1 MVFTQE
7 NPLISPRRL
16 SSNPNADKIGPDHV
30 PSGVFS
36 GYTTDDKMRTTN
48 ETPSNR
54 NSFCSQGSNAES
66 TSSNFSSSIS
76 QYLHAFRHSPPHSS
90 LPSAL
95 SINTDQTSTVKTTL
109 PEDTDEHTT
118 TDIRNRNNSD
128 GNLHD
133 GVAMTNFDYFF
144 AEDGLIAYLPDKLAL
159 ILKEAIYLFNLKPN
173 LAKEFLISKRVIS
186 DSPSEFADFIFTHSN
201 GQSKLSKRRIG
212 EFVGNSNLF
221 NQDVLNYF
229 LSKFDFTNMAL
240 DEAIRSLVRQ
250 FRLPGE
256 AQQIDRIL
264 EKFSKIYYVQ
274 NNAISGRK
282 GASSTAIQ
290 SADVAYIIS
299 FSILMLNTDLHN
311 PSVALKNKMTVQEF
325 IRNNRGINGGLDVP
339 AEHLESL
346 YSRIK
351 TDEIKMDM
359 ADMLESDVPAFM
371 APIMAG
377 YLFKLYHLAMVP
389 FWKKR
394 WFILN
399 DGCLYYF
406 NKPYE
411 TNPKCI
417 MPLEN
422 IRIEVQSCASSI
434 ASGGLEKNCS
444 IGNLQESG
452 NVAKKSV
459 KGRVTYTDNI
469 GVDSSSSSNDCVLI
483 VHGAASNG
491 LLKSSKLTKKGGM
504 TLVPRSRLVLR
515 ATSVAER
522 DEWLAA
528 LQLDTQSFDPL
539 KNTPPAGTYGTE
551 RWKGGRD
558 SMIGV
563 DKANAIINQKSRYDT
578 EICSSSS
585 SSGRSISECS
595 NSGTID
601 YTRRLSATSCFS
613 DMENDGSLNSARS
626 VVSWSSD
633 HSVCDGEM
641 SSSHSLSPEPMHSS
655 ASSSNS
661 LNNAA
666 KWTNTFGSSFHRQ
679 KNVSWPYG
687 SPGTSEKSTPGSGK
701 VVNISSAP
709 DPSSNR
715 ISAIRKPSSSS
726 ILSFASGRSGT
737 HSTQSGHSD
746 ETILFGMSEILLE
759 GCIYRYVVPSKLCAS
774 SCASGKDSEDDL
786 PSCITEHVSAPPTP
800 SASSIRD
807 REGKKDRRSLD
818 SVLWPTS
825 VLKSAHKSFNSSP
838 DLTTPGERSGSGV
851 EESLASIRSAH
862 SGDLSHPTLL
872 RALYASSDGA
882 KRHYS
887 VSAIPT
893 PPPAPATFF
902 KDTLSFSES
911 LIAQSVP
918 LDSSIVVDALL
929 NIDPVDQILSLKVKP
944 VTPLEV
950 AIPSTDY
957 SEGVTRGGVPGGEVD
972 IVTTASDLTGDSS
985 YTGELDCMR
994 DKLTEDI
1001 PDTIPKAG
1009 PGAGSGSGNGLKTKT
1024 SSLAPLSICIDSL
1037 AIDSTGANQHS
1048 STVSGKNT
1056 SECMKDI
1063 QGIEVMTPIK
1073 GTNSLQNLF
1082 ALDTTTPEKANNF
1095 VSEAHGDFS
1104 RGINTSEF
1112 KLKSMWDDTSSP
1124 DDYEGAAKS
1133 SNYCSVHPRKKLNL
1147 FLEDCPPTPTAKLG
1161 SILGRDRH
1169 SLDNSNS
1176 SSNSN
1181 SNNDGCKNSTNYS
1194 MPPLSFQGAK
1204 CPKPTDAMTLTASQL
1219 GIDISMG
1226 AVGGA
1231 HLHLHG
1237 LGSGST
1243 SISGPISHSK
1253 HSSGLKDMKKWRRMY
1268 LTLLS
1273 DADGKGDILFY
1284 FPDEEVRVWMM
1295 TVSCHIISY
1304 DAMIFHIMSQLI
1316 SSNLTSHF
1324 YSNL

>member
-1 MVFTQE
+1 VGEIDSSGRMVFSQE

-16 SSNPNADKIGPDHV
+16 SSNPNGDKTGPDHA

-36 GYTTDDKMRTTN
+36 GYINDEFKIRPPN
-48 ETPSNR
+48 EPPSNR
-54 NSFCSQGSNAES
+54 NSFCSQGSNNAES

-76 QYLHAFRHSPPHSS
+76 QYLHVFRNSPPHSNMQS
-90 LPSAL
+90 TL
-95 SINTDQTSTVKTTL
+95 SINTDHNTAVKTPL
-109 PEDTDEHTT
+109 SGDTDEHTA

-128 GNLHD
+128 ANLHD
-133 GVAMTNFDYFF
+133 GVVIANFDYFF

-212 EFVGNSNLF
+212 EFVGNSNQF
-221 NQDVLNYF
+221 NQDVLNCF

-264 EKFSKIYYVQ
+264 EKFSKLYYIQ
-274 NNAISGRK
+274 NTAIAGKK
-282 GASSTAIQ
+282 GAASTAIK
-290 SADVAYIIS
+290 SADVAYILS

-311 PSVALKNKMTVQEF
+311 PSVAMKNKMTVQEF

-346 YSRIK
+346 YLRIK
-351 TDEIKMDM
+351 NDEIKMDM

-422 IRIEVQSCASSI
+422 IRIEVQSCSSSAVAS
-434 ASGGLEKNCS
+434 AGLEKNSS
-444 IGNLQESG
+444 IGNLQEFG
-452 NVAKKSV
+452 NVAKRSV

-504 TLVPRSRLVLR
+504 TLAPRSRLVLR

-539 KNTPPAGTYGTE
+539 KNAPLA
-551 RWKGGRD
+551 KGVRD

-563 DKANAIINQKSRYDT
+563 DKTNAASSQKSRYDT

-585 SSGRSISECS
+585 GSARSISECS

-641 SSSHSLSPEPMHSS
+641 SSSHSLSPEPMHSG
-655 ASSSNS
+655 ASSNNS
-661 LNNAA
+661 INNAA
-666 KWTNTFGSSFHRQ
+666 KWSNTFGSSFHRQ

-687 SPGTSEKSTPGSGK
+687 SPGTSEKLPTGSSK
-701 VVNISSAP
+701 VVNISAAP

-715 ISAIRKPSSSS
+715 ISANRKPSSSS

-786 PSCITEHVSAPPTP
+786 SSGITEHLSEPPTP
-800 SASSIRD
+800 SAVGVRE

-838 DLTTPGERSGSGV
+838 DLTTTNDRSGV
-851 EESLASIRSAH
+851 EDNLASVRSAH
-862 SGDLSHPTLL
+862 SGDLSHPSLL

-893 PPPAPATFF
+893 PPPAPATLC
-902 KDTLSFSES
+902 KDTIPYSES
-911 LIAQSVP
+911 LTAHSAP
-918 LDSSIVVDALL
+918 ARCSSVVDALMGS
-929 NIDPVDQILSLKVKP
+929 DTVDQVLPSKVKP

-950 AIPSTDY
+950 AIPSSNYNAD
-957 SEGVTRGGVPGGEVD
+957 GTRGGVN
-972 IVTTASDLTGDSS
+972 TASDLTSDSS
-985 YTGELDCMR
+985 DAVELECVR
-994 DKLTEDI
+994 DKQGEDVTDI
-1001 PDTIPKAG
+1001 AAKTG
-1009 PGAGSGSGNGLKTKT
+1009 PVSSAVNGYKSRT
-1024 SSLAPLSICIDSL
+1024 SSTTPLSICVDSL
-1037 AIDSTGANQHS
+1037 AIDTSAAQQPS
-1048 STVSGKNT
+1048 RSISGGNVTDRKG
-1056 SECMKDI
+1056 MR
-1063 QGIEVMTPIK
+1063 EVEIMTPIK
-1073 GTNSLQNLF
+1073 GSNSNQSLF
-1082 ALDTTTPEKANNF
+1082 SFSSTVTPEKGNI
-1095 VSEAHGDFS
+1095 SICEASGDVKGS
-1104 RGINTSEF
+1104 NTSEF
-1112 KLKSMWDDTSSP
+1112 KLKSMWEETTSPEDRDVTMKNS
-1124 DDYEGAAKS
+1124 ALRS
-1133 SNYCSVHPRKKLNL
+1133 LNPRKKLSL
-1147 FLEDCPPTPTAKLG
+1147 YLEDSPPAPTAQL
-1161 SILGRDRH
+1161 SNLLGRDRH
-1169 SLDNSNS
+1169 SMDNFS
-1176 SSNSN
+1176 SSN
-1181 SNNDGCKNSTNYS
+1181 NDCGKNSTNH
-1194 MPPLSFQGAK
+1194 PIPALTFQGSK
-1204 CPKPTDAMTLTASQL
+1204 NNKSTDALPASQL

-1226 AVGGA
+1226 SVGGA
-1231 HLHLHG
+1231 HVHG
-1237 LGSGST
+1237 QGSGSA
-1243 SISGPISHSK
+1243 SISGPIAHAK
-1253 HSSGLKDMKKWRRMY
+1253 HFSGLKDVKKWKRMY

-1284 FPDEEVRVWMM
+1284 FPDEEV
-1295 TVSCHIISY
+1295 T
-1304 DAMIFHIMSQLI
+1304 
-1316 SSNLTSHF
+1316 
-1324 YSNL
+1324 